1 MVTSVRIMEGSKMK
15 KRLSKIQ
22 VAMRSTGVTSRF
34 NEHGLFAVT
43 PVDEIFYKLTACRR
57 DEDGRTCFVYR
68 LVAQAYWH
76 DRMNL
81 ARVLKGMHRDVY
93 SLLRGANDGVERA
106 YQ

>member
-57 DEDGRTCFVYR
+57 DEDGRTYFTYR
-68 LVAQAYWH
+68 DNQWY
-76 DRMNL
+76 
-81 ARVLKGMHRDVY
+81 
-93 SLLRGANDGVERA
+93 VEKLTLTIYCVRL
-106 YQ
+106 